1 MSYDDFV
8 KLFSM
13 MDGKG
18 MISTEESNAMKE
30 ITAFRQ
36 KYPLQYEGYI
46 AKMRK
51 ERRG

>member
-1 MSYDDFV
+1 MTYQEFLT
-8 KLFSM
+8 LFSK

-18 MISTEESNAMKE
+18 LISTEESNAMKQ
-30 ITAFRQ
+30 ITEFRQ